1 MKLSS
6 LSALSL
12 VIRTQSIDC
21 FSGWLAEPLARYWSA
36 WTTAS
41 WAIWKAGC
49 RTVATILPLLA
60 NAPDANTVLDAIAK
74 DPESAGKQ
82 FGHRAG
88 DGQPWT
94 YLIQGSGKV
103 LSVDT
108 ASRHGLMTVDI
119 GPPAS
124 PRQLV
129 LQIGPVVF
137 GTALRDA
144 LPVISFGDFVN
155 QIEYA
160 EVSRALN
167 DRAVAMARAGA
178 DPASLAGKMILFA
191 GAATQPAGNSPVQV
205 TPVSIAPAEGA
216 HS

>member
-1 MKLSS
+1 MRWRTIAAAALAVTT
-6 LSALSL
+6 LSASGCKL
-12 VIRTQSIDC
+12 VWDADQATAASPAGAFDAKAYV
-21 FSGWLAEPLARYWSA
+21 SG
-36 WTTAS
+36 
-41 WAIWKAGC
+41 IWDAK
-49 RTVATILPLLA
+49 VLPLLA

-205 TPVSIAPAEGA
+205 TPVSIALAEGA